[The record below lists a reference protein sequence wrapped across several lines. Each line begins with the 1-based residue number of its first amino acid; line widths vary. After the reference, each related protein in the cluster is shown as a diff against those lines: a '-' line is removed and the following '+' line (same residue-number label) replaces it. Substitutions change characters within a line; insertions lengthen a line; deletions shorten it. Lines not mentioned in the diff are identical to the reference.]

1 MINLN
6 SYLHQFGLNH
16 FKRIVYQN
24 ASQYKHCCILDSCQL
39 NTGKYDGKYE
49 LLAAFGAEKII
60 QNLTD
65 LDNYQ
70 NDWLFGILSYDL
82 KNEFE
87 DLTSSNTSIIET
99 PNLLFF
105 VPKIIIGIDKKNKA
119 TLIKGEISKDFWN
132 PKNLDSSCQ
141 IEQSNQTT
149 KKRDYIQNVKKIIDL
164 IKQGEVYE
172 LNYCIANT
180 YNYHKFSPIN
190 FQLNLINHSPV
201 PMAAYF
207 KNNTVHLCGASMERF
222 LTKND
227 QTLISQPIKGTIK
240 KSTDLQE
247 DQKLIHELQNSIK
260 ERAENIMIVDLVR
273 NDLNRICLTDSV
285 KVTELCE
292 IYSYLQVHQMISSIE
307 GILKKD
313 TPISDILHATFP
325 MGSMTGAP
333 KISAMKQIDRLE
345 EFRRGWYSGS
355 VGYISPNGDFDF
367 NVVIRSLLCDTL
379 KKQINY
385 CAGGAI
391 TIDSNPEKEWDEIK
405 LKTQA
410 INEVLRNSTSY
421 A

>member
-60 QNLTD
+60 QNLID
-65 LDNYQ
+65 LDNHQ

-149 KKRDYIQNVKKIIDL
+149 KKRDYIQNVKK
-164 IKQGEVYE
+164 
-172 LNYCIANT
+172 
-180 YNYHKFSPIN
+180 
-190 FQLNLINHSPV
+190 
-201 PMAAYF
+201 
-207 KNNTVHLCGASMERF
+207 
-222 LTKND
+222 
-227 QTLISQPIKGTIK
+227 
-240 KSTDLQE
+240 
-247 DQKLIHELQNSIK
+247 
-260 ERAENIMIVDLVR
+260 
-273 NDLNRICLTDSV
+273 
-285 KVTELCE
+285 
-292 IYSYLQVHQMISSIE
+292 
-307 GILKKD
+307 
-313 TPISDILHATFP
+313 
-325 MGSMTGAP
+325 
-333 KISAMKQIDRLE
+333 
-345 EFRRGWYSGS
+345 
-355 VGYISPNGDFDF
+355 
-367 NVVIRSLLCDTL
+367 
-379 KKQINY
+379 
-385 CAGGAI
+385 
-391 TIDSNPEKEWDEIK
+391 
-405 LKTQA
+405 
-410 INEVLRNSTSY
+410 
-421 A
+421 